1 MLAKL
6 NTHGVCCLYA
16 ASRSSSTTP
25 EYNKTP
31 DVPILQ
37 PVPIKSNASAAA
49 GAATERT
56 QFMLPP
62 PKAQRVFHSS
72 TGVVDSP
79 TNTTIRDTL
88 IRLYSSSSDT
98 SDTVELPN
106 SSDVALR
113 LQHHT
118 AKPLKPAAAKPT
130 HLPLSQSQNVEI
142 SRTTASPKPPC
153 SPKPKSPVKSPAL
166 LHPEHQS
173 VATKRASAAPRNRI
187 AAVAGSSGKSAS
199 FDEGDAHRKQAT
211 SRRLISSNSDSSS
224 VNTVFTSGRG
234 SPSAVSDISVFS
246 AENLTYDAII
256 MGNDQRKSDPN
267 KRRGV
272 SASPQR
278 DDAKLVKPDLKSNS
292 LGNIP
297 EKPSQTATALQQV
310 KLSSEHKV
318 NEKKQQRKSSASKAT
333 NSTDKKD
340 PNVTA
345 DDTKNRETSRSTVDA
360 TPATADTTKAVKK
373 ERVYSDIV
381 LNDEETTEAAVD
393 DDPYAYAGDGEC
405 GKWSLQHIALGITA
419 QSQRDSSSSSIRP
432 SSQTAAEKSRK
443 PSNSMVGS
451 GCCTL
456 ALIMSCLKLATFT
469 INVCRVKCMEK
480 YISITLYS
488 TYLCTLCCC

>member
-199 FDEGDAHRKQAT
+199 FDEGDAQLDLLDPPFLAPSFKNVVPDGQGHGVVERQGYYFKIFLAGPT
-211 SRRLISSNSDSSS
+211 NGEVTAGVPEAPNGGARAGDIANWGSSNCEIFWCAYAWPIQAGETGNRTFFINQEGDLLH
-224 VNTVFTSGRG
+224 R
-234 SPSAVSDISVFS
+234 PQSAYTGLGMTPDF
-246 AENLTYDAII
+246 DAAYSESNMEAPLGVAS
-256 MGNDQRKSDPN
+256 MG
-267 KRRGV
+267 
-272 SASPQR
+272 
-278 DDAKLVKPDLKSNS
+278 L
-292 LGNIP
+292 
-297 EKPSQTATALQQV
+297 
-310 KLSSEHKV
+310 
-318 NEKKQQRKSSASKAT
+318 
-333 NSTDKKD
+333 
-340 PNVTA
+340 
-345 DDTKNRETSRSTVDA
+345 
-360 TPATADTTKAVKK
+360 KAV
-373 ERVYSDIV
+373 
-381 LNDEETTEAAVD
+381 
-393 DDPYAYAGDGEC
+393 DG
-405 GKWSLQHIALGITA
+405 GVWQ
-419 QSQRDSSSSSIRP
+419 
-432 SSQTAAEKSRK
+432 
-443 PSNSMVGS
+443 
-451 GCCTL
+451 
-456 ALIMSCLKLATFT
+456 
-469 INVCRVKCMEK
+469 
-480 YISITLYS
+480 
-488 TYLCTLCCC
+488 